1 MPQVGLAAPW
11 GDTERG
17 DERAARAD
25 SREAHADRPRQS
37 SDGHRYAGPRPVAAA
52 SHSPHAPAV
61 SHVSRRTDRAVA
73 GPADFDFA
81 AARAASAAR
90 RRSGPAR
97 PAAHFA
103 EPAIEADAA
112 PAAPRTRRR
121 ADWAE
126 PAEPRPAEP
135 RRRSRR
141 LEAVAETR
149 EARPEPVLEAPPRL
163 SADGRRI
170 VTITGRGSER
180 YAPVVQ
186 RRRSSQRP
194 YEREGFRPDRAAM
207 WAVLLGVL
215 MILAAATSSHAAVLA
230 HHAAAHTLAA
240 LGAR

>member
-25 SREAHADRPRQS
+25 SREALAPRRSDR
-37 SDGHRYAGPRPVAAA
+37 ALAA
-52 SHSPHAPAV
+52 SV
-61 SHVSRRTDRAVA
+61 
-73 GPADFDFA
+73 DFDFA

-90 RRSGPAR
+90 RRSGSAR
-97 PAAHFA
+97 QAAHFA
-103 EPAIEADAA
+103 EPVIEVDV
-112 PAAPRTRRR
+112 PAAPPARGR
-121 ADWAE
+121 ADAI
-126 PAEPRPAEP
+126 EP

-141 LEAVAETR
+141 LEAVR
-149 EARPEPVLEAPPRL
+149 EAREPRPEPVVEAPPRL

-186 RRRSSQRP
+186 RRRPSQRP
-194 YEREGFRPDRAAM
+194 YEREGFQPDRAAM

-215 MILAAATSSHAAVLA
+215 MILAAATSAHAAVLV